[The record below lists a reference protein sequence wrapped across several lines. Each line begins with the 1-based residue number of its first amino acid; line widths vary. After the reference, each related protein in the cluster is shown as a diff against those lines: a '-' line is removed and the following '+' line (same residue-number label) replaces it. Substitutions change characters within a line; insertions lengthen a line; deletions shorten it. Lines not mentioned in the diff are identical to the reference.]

1 MRHIAANLQ
10 HIRSEIREIALLH
23 QRNPDDITLLAVS
36 KTKPASDLLEAI
48 DAGQRDFGENYLDE
62 ALEKIDTLREHRC
75 RWHFIGSIQS
85 RKAREIALH
94 FHWVHTIDRLKVARK
109 LSEHR
114 PPQLPPLQCCLQVN
128 IDNEASKSGVSAGD
142 LPDLLAAVEALP
154 RLQVRGL
161 MVIPAPS
168 DDMAIQ
174 RDAFRRTRE
183 LLESLQSPQRQLD
196 TLSMGMSGDM
206 ASAIA
211 EGASI
216 VRIGTAIFGARPT
229 VKK

>member
-1 MRHIAANLQ
+1 MRDIAANLQ
-10 HIRSEIREIALLH
+10 HIRSEIREIALRH
-23 QRNPDDITLLAVS
+23 QRSPDDITLLAVS
-36 KTKPASDLLEAI
+36 KTKPVSDLLQAI

-62 ALEKIDTLREHRC
+62 ALEKIDALREHRC
-75 RWHFIGSIQS
+75 HWHFIGSIQS

-94 FHWVHTIDRLKVARK
+94 FQWVHTIDRLRVARK

-128 IDNEASKSGVSAGD
+128 IDNEDSKSGVSAGE
-142 LPDLLAAVEALP
+142 LPDLLAEVEALP

-168 DDMAIQ
+168 DNSEVQ
-174 RDAFRRTRE
+174 RDAFCRTRE
-183 LLESLQSPQRQLD
+183 LMVSLQSPERHLD

-211 EGASI
+211 EGSNI
-216 VRIGTAIFGARPT
+216 VRIGTAIFGARPAA
-229 VKK
+229 KK